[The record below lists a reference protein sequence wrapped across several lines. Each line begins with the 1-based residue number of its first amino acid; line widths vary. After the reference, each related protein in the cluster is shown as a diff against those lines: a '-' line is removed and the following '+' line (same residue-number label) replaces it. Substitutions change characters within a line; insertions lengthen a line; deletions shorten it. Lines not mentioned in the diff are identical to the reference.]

1 MKTQWL
7 AAAHGQRE
15 VTIVSRADRARRPI
29 GDNQPV
35 PTPSPASTPR
45 AASVFDVAK
54 TAGVSHQTVS
64 RVLNNHPSVRETT
77 RAKVLDAMRE
87 LDYRPNLAART
98 LSSKRSR
105 TLGVISTSKGEF
117 GPASSISAITEAAR
131 SRGYST
137 IIEYADEL
145 SPTSVDAA
153 LASLAELA
161 VEGIVAV
168 APQTRVLEALQST
181 HTSIPFVT
189 VQNRETF
196 DGVEV
201 ASDQFR
207 GAQLATGHLLDLG
220 HTRIVHLAGP
230 SDWLDATSRLHGYE
244 HAMTEHGLTA
254 RHVDA
259 GAWTPA
265 AGYAAGRELLAS
277 DATAIFCSND
287 QLALGVLHA
296 AHELGVEIPGRVSL
310 IGFDDIPEAAHFWP
324 PLTTIRQDFSVAGRR
339 CVEQLLDDG
348 DATPATELTL
358 VTRAST
364 GPTPI

>member
-1 MKTQWL
+1 M
-7 AAAHGQRE
+7 
-15 VTIVSRADRARRPI
+15 
-29 GDNQPV
+29 

-153 LASLAELA
+153 LASLTELA

-168 APQTRVLEALQST
+168 APQTRVLEALQAT
-181 HTSIPFVT
+181 RASIPFVT
-189 VQNRETF
+189 VQNRETV

-207 GAQLATGHLLDLG
+207 GAQLATDHLLNLG
-220 HTRIVHLAGP
+220 HTKVAHLAGP

-244 HAMTEHGLTA
+244 HAMAERGLA
-254 RHVDA
+254 SYYFDA
-259 GAWTPA
+259 GAWSPA
-265 AGYAAGRELLAS
+265 TGYEAGRELLAGDS
-277 DATAIFCSND
+277 TAIFCSND

-296 AHELGVEIPGRVSL
+296 AHELGVDVPGRVSL

-339 CVEQLLDDG
+339 CVEQLLDEG
-348 DATPATELTL
+348 DAAPSAELVL
-358 VTRAST
+358 IERAST
-364 GPTPI
+364 APISE